1 MKKFKYINI
10 FQNNERNIWTCAAC
24 KKAHIE
30 KILLGEWKLIEMSDD
45 LNIQCDI
52 CGGTLKKQSSE
63 TRVFYEEKRV

>member
-45 LNIQCDI
+45 PDIQCDI
-52 CGGTLKKQSSE
+52 CGAALKKQSCE
-63 TRVFYEEKRV
+63 TGVLYEKRV

>member
-10 FQNNERNIWTCAAC
+10 DQNNERNIWTCAAC

-45 LNIQCDI
+45 PDIQCDI
-52 CGGTLKKQSSE
+52 CSAALKKQSCE
-63 TRVFYEEKRV
+63 TGVLYEKRV